1 MKSKLVVIGGPTA
14 MGKTGLAAL
23 VAKEFDGELISA
35 DSRQVY
41 TGMDVGTG
49 KDRPA
54 NVKIWGYDLV
64 KPDEDFSMA
73 DWVNFA
79 WSVIKKLWR
88 ENKLP
93 IVVGGTGLY
102 LKSLMQPP
110 ESLGI
115 KPNKRLRQK
124 LEAWT
129 IQQLQAELKRVDKSR
144 FRQMNWSDRYNPRRL
159 IRAIEVSLVKAS
171 AFDFALGK
179 QVMDVVWVGLAAERA
194 VLEKRIRHRVMM
206 RASRGMTEEVKRL
219 IREYADWDL
228 PAFSATG
235 YSQWREY
242 IEGKLSRDEAIEQWQ
257 RAEIQYMRRQLTWF
271 KKMRQFTWFDIDQE
285 TWQNQVREFLCK
297 KLKFPTGR

>member
-1 MKSKLVVIGGPTA
+1 
-14 MGKTGLAAL
+14 
-23 VAKEFDGELISA
+23 
-35 DSRQVY
+35 
-41 TGMDVGTG
+41 
-49 KDRPA
+49 
-54 NVKIWGYDLV
+54 
-64 KPDEDFSMA
+64 
-73 DWVNFA
+73 
-79 WSVIKKLWR
+79 
-88 ENKLP
+88 
-93 IVVGGTGLY
+93 
-102 LKSLMQPP
+102 MQPP